1 MLPDATGSRALC
13 LSMNPA
19 YRPMLAMLVGEPFND
34 KKWVFESKTTA
45 RRADDA
51 RQHAPAWSAAA
62 ARHLP
67 HRCVPTSC
75 LIDVSKY
82 PDDTEVPWFASK
94 IVCPTAD
101 DAAKIKA
108 PVLAKYGELDTR
120 ITSGW
125 PGFDAALTAA
135 HVPHEGYVYKG
146 ANHGF
151 HNDTTPRYD
160 EAAAKLAWQ
169 RTTATIGKRCR
180 NRDPPRPERGALGSQ
195 AKARVKYVTALRPS
209 PQRIRFFS

>member
-1 MLPDATGSRALC
+1 MTLGNMRQLGVQRLLATCLIDAC
-13 LSMNPA
+13 
-19 YRPMLAMLVGEPFND
+19 
-34 KKWVFESKTTA
+34 
-45 RRADDA
+45 
-51 RQHAPAWSAAA
+51 
-62 ARHLP
+62 RH
-67 HRCVPTSC
+67 HG

-135 HVPHEGYVYKG
+135 HVPPAYG
-146 ANHGF
+146 GF
-151 HNDTTPRYD
+151 S
-160 EAAAKLAWQ
+160 E
-169 RTTATIGKRCR
+169 IGMALKIKQFSESGV
-180 NRDPPRPERGALGSQ
+180 PPRHRRERSLGGTEARPLESAVELTWHNMRCGAPYRRRIRTGAGFLSPMPVTIITGFLGSGNTTLQ
-195 AKARVKYVTALRPS
+195 NRLLSNPRLADTAVILNESRHEVVQP
-209 PQRIRFFS
+209 